1 MATGVGTLFK
11 TRLSTGGATL
21 SGSTFKAYLY
31 STGFLDIASTTRQT
45 QDYLLNP
52 TNSSQSLHAY
62 YLSTVSAVTLGTRT
76 MTEVD
81 ARAAVEID
89 STDITF
95 TAVSS
100 SAISSTA
107 ATGPGVAG
115 GVAIVAEL
123 QAAASSGAV
132 LASFYDFSTAV
143 TLNGGDVVIQFSTGG
158 WLEFLASTS
167 QAS

>member
-21 SGSTFKAYLY
+21 SGSTFKAFLY
-31 STGFLDIASTTRQT
+31 STGWIDIASTTRQT
-45 QDYLLNP
+45 QDYLLNAP
-52 TNSSQSLHAY
+52 NSSQSLHAF
-62 YLSTVSAVTLGTRT
+62 YLSTVGPITLGART
-76 MTEVD
+76 FAEVD

-100 SAISSTA
+100 SAAGTTA
-107 ATGPGVAG
+107 GVVG
-115 GVAIVAEL
+115 GCAIVAEL
-123 QAAASSGAV
+123 QAADSSGRV
-132 LASFYDFSTAV
+132 LATYYDFSTAV
-143 TLNGGDVVIQFSTGG
+143 TANGGDLTVQFSTGG
-158 WLEFLASTS
+158 FLEYLASTS

>member
-31 STGFLDIASTTRQT
+31 TTGFIDIASTTRET

-132 LASFYDFSTAV
+132 FATFYDFSTAV
-143 TLNGGDVVIQFSTGG
+143 TLNGGDLTVQFSTGG
-158 WLEFLASTS
+158 FLEFLASTS

>member
-21 SGSTFKAYLY
+21 SGSTYLAFLY
-31 STGFLDIASTTRQT
+31 STGYIDIASTTRQT
-45 QDYLLNP
+45 QDYLLNAP
-52 TNSSQSLHAY
+52 NSSQSLHAF
-62 YLSTVSAVTLGTRT
+62 YLSTVGPVTLGSRT

-100 SAISSTA
+100 SATNSS
-107 ATGPGVAG
+107 GVAG

-123 QAAASSGAV
+123 QAANSSGRV
-132 LASFYDFSTAV
+132 LAMFYDFSTAV
-143 TLNGGDVVIQFSTGG
+143 TLNGGDVVVQWSTGG
-158 WLEFLASTS
+158 ILEFLASTS